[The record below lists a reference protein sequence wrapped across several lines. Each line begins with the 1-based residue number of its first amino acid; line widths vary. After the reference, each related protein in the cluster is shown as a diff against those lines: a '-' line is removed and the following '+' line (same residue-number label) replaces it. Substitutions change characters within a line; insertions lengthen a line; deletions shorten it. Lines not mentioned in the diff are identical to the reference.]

1 MRNDRTIK
9 FKNEFYEVPF
19 EYVGKTIETRYD
31 PTNLEILYLY
41 EKNKM
46 ICEIK
51 KVDKVAN
58 SKSKRKNRIDYS
70 LAINDERDVIE
81 SEE

>member
-1 MRNDRTIK
+1 
-9 FKNEFYEVPF
+9 
-19 EYVGKTIETRYD
+19 
-31 PTNLEILYLY
+31 
-41 EKNKM
+41 M

>member
-1 MRNDRTIK
+1 MKDRTIK

-41 EKNKM
+41 EENKM

-81 SEE
+81 REE